1 MVYGY
6 ARVSSDSQDRYGTS
20 KQGQTEALTAAGC
33 QKIYYDHFTGK
44 KIDRPEFTKL
54 MGELKSGDTLKVTKL
69 DRFARTASGGIECIR
84 GLLDRGVSVHILN
97 MGLIDNTPTGRLMVT
112 MLLAFAEFERDMI
125 VERTMT
131 GKAVAKAN
139 NPDYREGRKEIAID
153 EEVFSELREKN
164 KKGEIGVSECC
175 KALGISR
182 GTWYNRLKEGEV
194 A

>member
-69 DRFARTASGGIECIR
+69 DRFARTAIEGIKKIDE
-84 GLLDRGVSVHILN
+84 LMERGVSVHILN
-97 MGLIDNTPTGRLMVT
+97 MGLIEDTPSGRLIRT
-112 MLLAFAEFERDMI
+112 IFLAFAEYERDIIMNRLN
-125 VERTMT
+125 E
-131 GKAVAKAN
+131 GKAIAKVK
-139 NPDYREGRKEIAID
+139 NPEWREGRKAIEID
-153 EEVFSELREKN
+153 EKAFSKFRERQKS
-164 KKGEIGVSECC
+164 GSMTVAECC
-175 KALGISR
+175 RELGISR
-182 GTWYNRLKEGEV
+182 STWYERAKGV
-194 A
+194 DSA

>member
-69 DRFARTASGGIECIR
+69 DRFARTAIEGIKKIDE
-84 GLLDRGVSVHILN
+84 LMERGVSVHILN
-97 MGLIDNTPTGRLMVT
+97 MGLIEDTPSGRLIRT
-112 MLLAFAEFERDMI
+112 IFLAFAEYERDIIMNRLN
-125 VERTMT
+125 E
-131 GKAVAKAN
+131 GKAIAKAK
-139 NPDYREGRKEIAID
+139 NPEWREGRKSI
-153 EEVFSELREKN
+153 EVDKAAVEKYREAQKR
-164 KKGEIGVSECC
+164 GSMTVAECC
-175 KALGISR
+175 RELGISR
-182 GTWYNRLKEGEV
+182 STWYNLCKRAG
-194 A
+194 